1 MMSGVFIG
9 SGRLLVACAEAWL
22 ENGQRIYGIISDCPD
37 VSAWSNAK
45 GVSRIPTS
53 EDQAAWLGREP
64 FDYLFSVVN
73 HTITP
78 AEVLA
83 LPRRRAINYH
93 DSPLPNYAGFN
104 ATAWAII
111 DGQTQ
116 HAVTWHEMSA
126 NVDSGAILL
135 QRPIDISEDD
145 TAFALGAKCAETGL
159 DGFRQLIKLLIQ
171 EISTG
176 AAMPV
181 KVQGTRQGFHLRS
194 ERPDLGLIDFQ
205 QRAAT
210 IHAFV
215 RGLDLGSDDNWMCRP
230 KLHLPSGVFV
240 VGHVAFAQGS
250 SAQISSVPAG
260 SVVAVDA
267 LGLTV
272 AASDGALRFSSL
284 TTLEGA
290 PIEPATLGLRV
301 GQIIAPVSPEFCAA
315 AQAFD
320 AKVTKNER
328 FWVERLSS
336 LRGPVIT
343 DLKPHGGAAEVAL
356 ERRAINPALVSGSG
370 DLSSAVVAALVAY
383 LARVGESGEIDI
395 ALHKAVPAQIAS
407 SYAAS
412 TPLRINVDLSADF
425 ADLRARVEAELAIQN
440 RRITY
445 ARDVVTRYNV
455 LRNNPQPAPLSIGVR
470 FQALDGVAPGDAL
483 VPGAHLTLIIADKGG
498 AIAWAYDRKA
508 IADEAVR
515 SFADRVDV
523 LLAAGLQQPALPAGQ
538 LDIMPAIERKRL
550 LVDWQD
556 TSTSYASDR
565 CVHELFEEQVAR
577 TPDAV
582 AIVFE
587 GKSLTYRELDQ
598 RANGMAEVLRAR
610 GVGPEVLVAVCI
622 ERSLDLMV
630 GLMGVLKAGGAY
642 VPLDPVYPQ
651 SRLSMMLEDS
661 KAKVLLTQRH
671 LVGRVPTREADLIC
685 VEDHAGLVS
694 EQSPRS
700 GITADNLAYVIF
712 TSGSTGRPKGVM
724 VRHGNVSNFFTG
736 MDAAIGAEPGVW
748 LAVTSISFDIS
759 VLELFWTLT
768 RGFEIVIQS
777 ESDRASQSRKVSIQV
792 SKEPMA
798 FGLFYFSA
806 DQGGA
811 AHGSAYKLLLEGAK
825 FADKHDFSAVWT
837 PERHFHAF
845 GGLYPN
851 PAVTTAA
858 LATITSRIAL
868 RAGSIVLPLHN
879 PLRVAEDW
887 SVIDQLSGGRIGLSF
902 ASGWHANDFAFM
914 PQAYERRREIMLES
928 IETVMK
934 LWRGEQV
941 EVQNGQGK
949 SISVSVLPRPI
960 QAAPPMWLASAG
972 SVDTFK
978 LAGRLGAN
986 ILTNMLGQDI
996 DDLRNKFGAYRAA
1009 RQEAG
1014 FEGPGNISVMLHTFV
1029 CEDTE
1034 RARELAR
1041 KPFGDYL
1048 RSSFDL
1054 VKVAP
1059 SMFPA
1064 FRQPSLEVGHEAVA
1078 FDATRFTD
1086 DDMAAL
1092 MDHAF
1097 DRYFETA
1104 GLFGSPEK
1112 ALGMVERLKSIGA
1125 NEVACLI
1132 DFGIDPEIVLES
1144 LPHLDR
1150 LRQLANSHPQ
1160 AGEQAAGASISD
1172 QIRDRRVTHLQC
1184 TPSMA
1189 RMLTSDAD
1197 GLASLSGLKRLMLGG
1212 EALPTDLA
1220 EMLTSAVQGE
1230 IHNMYGPT
1238 ETTIWS
1244 TTARVRAGQPITVG
1258 KPIANTVVRILDGR
1272 KEIVPIGVAGEL
1284 CIGGAGVVRG
1294 YLGLPDLTADR
1305 FVADPYDAEGRLY
1318 RTGDLAR
1325 YRENGEIEFLGRLDL
1340 QVKINGYRIELGEI
1354 ETVLGRHP
1362 AVRQNVVMVRSD
1374 GGLAQ
1379 LVAYV
1384 IPNGGDGAKSDTG
1397 RVAQWGGLWDDAY
1410 KEAGEVP
1417 DPRFN
1422 IAGWRDSYTG
1432 TPLPASEMREW
1443 LDHTGRNIL
1452 ALRPKRVLEIGCG
1465 TGMVLYSVMP
1475 HVEHYTGVDL
1485 SPYALETIGKELT
1498 ANERARVTLLQ
1509 QPAHALEGVADQSC
1523 DTIVINSVS
1532 QYFPDGEYLAQVL
1545 KRASELVVDGGRI
1558 FVGDVRSYDHLEAFQ
1573 TLVALHQLPGHLDV
1587 AEFSRRVDK
1596 RVLQE
1601 GELVVSEAFFH
1612 ALKRDLPRVSMVEVR
1627 LKRGQAHNE
1636 MTAFRFDVVL
1646 HVGPQTSEADLVK
1659 LHPAAN
1665 LQSLEE
1671 IKRALVATPP
1681 IMVVENLKNA
1691 RLSKVYAVRDAI
1703 VGNSVANADGLRQV
1717 LDNTVDQ
1724 GVNPEDLF
1732 GLSPDYDAEVVW
1744 SRSGDP
1750 ACFDVVLRHKV
1761 TGPKGQLDLRAP
1773 RHDQPSS
1780 RYANQPAKAGSD
1792 QGALFEELR
1801 AHLREVLPEY
1811 MAPGAFVVMDA
1822 FPLTANGK
1830 IDRKALPAP
1839 TRAAAQSA
1847 VEYEPPSNELEEV
1860 IAGVWK
1866 QLLNIE
1872 RVGLRDNIF
1881 DLGANSLLTAQANQR
1896 LSTLLD
1902 RKVSL
1907 VSMFRFP
1914 TVASLAAH
1922 IDPGRAAPAQDAK
1935 RSQER
1940 ADRKKD
1946 AAERRRELRGASTSR

>member
-1 MMSGVFIG
+1 MFIG

-22 ENGQRIYGIISDCPD
+22 ESGQGIQGIVSDCPE

-45 GVSRIPTS
+45 GITRIPTS
-53 EDQAAWLGREP
+53 EDQAAWLSREP

-73 HTITP
+73 HAITSP
-78 AEVLA
+78 DILA

-93 DSPLPNYAGFN
+93 DSPLPRYAGFN

-126 NVDSGAILL
+126 DVDSGAILL
-135 QRPIDISEDD
+135 QLPIEISEDD
-145 TAFALGAKCAETGL
+145 TSFSLGAKCVEIGL
-159 DGFRQLIKLLIQ
+159 DGFRQLIGLLT
-171 EISTG
+171 EEVSTG
-176 AAMPV
+176 RSMLTSN
-181 KVQGTRQGFHLRS
+181 QGSRQNFHLRS

-205 QRAAT
+205 QRTAA
-210 IHAFV
+210 IHSFV

-230 KLHLPSGVFV
+230 KLHLPSGMFV
-240 VGHVAFAQGS
+240 VGDAAYARHDGAPS
-250 SAQISSVPAG
+250 G
-260 SVVAVDA
+260 SVVAIDKV
-267 LGLTV
+267 GLTI
-272 AASDGALRFSSL
+272 AATDGALRFSSL
-284 TTLEGA
+284 STLEGL
-290 PIEPATLGLRV
+290 PVDPTTLGLRV
-301 GQIIAPVSPEFCAA
+301 GQVIAPVSPEFREAA
-315 AQAFD
+315 RAFD
-320 AKVTKNER
+320 AVLTKSER

-336 LRGPVIT
+336 LREPVIADLRPHTGPVET
-343 DLKPHGGAAEVAL
+343 AL
-356 ERRAINPALVSGSG
+356 EVRAMTSALASVAT
-370 DLSSAVVAALVAY
+370 DPRSAVIAALVAY
-383 LARVGESGEIDI
+383 IARVGEGGEIDI
-395 ALHKAVPAQIAS
+395 ALHKAVPSQIACA
-407 SYAAS
+407 YAPS

-425 ADLRARVEAELAIQN
+425 AALCALVENELQSQDRRA
-440 RRITY
+440 TY

-455 LRNNPQPAPLSIGVR
+455 LRNGAPRAALSIGVR
-470 FQALDGVAPGDAL
+470 LQPLEGLPPSDAL
-483 VPGAHLTLIIADKGG
+483 VPGTHLTLVIADSAG
-498 AIAWAYDRKA
+498 AIGLAYDRKA
-508 IADEAVR
+508 LSDTAARALV
-515 SFADRVDV
+515 DRVDV
-523 LLAAGLQQPALPAGQ
+523 LLAAGLQQPSRPVGQ
-538 LDIMPAIERKRL
+538 LDILPNIEREHL
-550 LVDWQD
+550 LADWQD
-556 TSTSYASDR
+556 TAKPYASDR
-565 CVHELFEEQVAR
+565 CVHELFEAQVAL

-582 AIVFE
+582 AITFKGE
-587 GKSLTYRELDQ
+587 SLTYRELDQ
-598 RANGMAEVLRAR
+598 RANGMAEMLRAR

-642 VPLDPVYPQ
+642 VPLDPVYPRG
-651 SRLSMMLEDS
+651 RLSMMLEDS
-661 KAKVLLTQRH
+661 SAKVLLTQRR
-671 LVGRVPTREADLIC
+671 LVGRVPAPEADIVC
-685 VEDHAGLVS
+685 VEDLAGRVS
-694 EQSPRS
+694 AQSPRS
-700 GITADNLAYVIF
+700 GATPDNLAYVIF

-768 RGFEIVIQS
+768 RGFEVVIQS
-777 ESDRASQSRKVSIQV
+777 ESDRASQSQSREVPIKVS
-792 SKEPMA
+792 KAPMA
-798 FGLFYFSA
+798 FGLFYFAA
-806 DQGGA
+806 DQGG
-811 AHGSAYKLLLEGAK
+811 SAPGGAYRLLLEGAK

-858 LATITSRIAL
+858 LATITSRVAL

-887 SVIDQLSGGRIGLSF
+887 SVIDQLSGGRVGLSF
-902 ASGWHANDFAFM
+902 ASGWHVNDFAFM

-934 LWRGEQV
+934 LWRGERV
-941 EVQNGQGK
+941 EVENGQGK

-986 ILTNMLGQDI
+986 VLTNMLGQDI
-996 DDLRNKFGAYRAA
+996 EDLRNKFAAYRAA

-1054 VKVAP
+1054 VKIAP
-1059 SMFPA
+1059 TMFPA
-1064 FRQPSLEVGHEAVA
+1064 FRQPSLEVGREAVS
-1078 FDATRFTD
+1078 FDATRFTEE
-1086 DDMAAL
+1086 DMAAL

-1112 ALGMVERLKSIGA
+1112 ALGMIENLKSIGA
-1125 NEVACLI
+1125 TEVACLI
-1132 DFGIDPEIVLES
+1132 DFGVDPEIVLES

-1150 LRQLANSHPQ
+1150 LRRLANSQ
-1160 AGEQAAGASISD
+1160 TQEIEDVTSVSIAD
-1172 QIRDRRVTHLQC
+1172 QIRDRGVTHLQC

-1189 RMLTSDAD
+1189 RMLTGDAE

-1212 EALPTDLA
+1212 EALPTDLVEILA
-1220 EMLTSAVQGE
+1220 PVVRGE

-1244 TTARVRAGQPITVG
+1244 TTALVRAGQAITIG
-1258 KPIANTVVRILDGR
+1258 RPIANTVIRILDARGQ
-1272 KEIVPIGVAGEL
+1272 ITPVGVAGEL

-1294 YLGLPDLTADR
+1294 YLGRPDLTAER
-1305 FVADPYDAEGRLY
+1305 FVADPYDPNGRLY

-1325 YRENGEIEFLGRLDL
+1325 FSENGEIEFLGRLDL
-1340 QVKINGYRIELGEI
+1340 QVKVNGYRIELGEI
-1354 ETVLGRHP
+1354 ETVIGRHP
-1362 AVRQNVVMVRSD
+1362 AVRQNVVMARSD

-1384 IPNGGDGAKSDTG
+1384 IPHGGDNAKSDTD
-1397 RVAQWGGLWDDAY
+1397 RVAQWEGLWDEAY

-1422 IAGWRDSYTG
+1422 IAGWKDSYTG
-1432 TPLPASEMREW
+1432 TSIPIAEMREW

-1452 ALRPKRVLEIGCG
+1452 ALKPKRVLEIGCG
-1465 TGMVLYSVMP
+1465 TGMVLYRVAP

-1485 SPYALETIGKELT
+1485 SPYALETISKELT
-1498 ANERARVTLLQ
+1498 ADERTRVTLLQ
-1509 QPAHALEGVADQSC
+1509 QPAHALKGVAEQSC
-1523 DTIVINSVS
+1523 DTVVINSVS
-1532 QYFPDGEYLAQVL
+1532 QYFPDSKYLAQVL
-1545 KRASELVVDGGRI
+1545 KRASELVIDGGRI

-1573 TLVALHQLPGHLDV
+1573 TLVALHQSPGHLDV
-1587 AEFSRRVDK
+1587 AELSRRIDK

-1612 ALKRDLPRVSMVEVR
+1612 ALKRDLPRLSAVDVR
-1627 LKRGQAHNE
+1627 LKRGQANNE
-1636 MTAFRFDVVL
+1636 MSVFRFDVVL
-1646 HVGPQTSEADLVK
+1646 HVGPQASGAEFVK
-1659 LHPAAN
+1659 LPTASN

-1671 IKRALVATPP
+1671 IKRALVAAPP
-1681 IMVVENLKNA
+1681 IVVVENLKNA
-1691 RLSKVYAVRDAI
+1691 RLSRVYAVRGAI
-1703 VGNSVANADGLRQV
+1703 VSSSAANADALRQV
-1717 LDNTVDQ
+1717 LDNATDL

-1732 GLSPDYDAEVVW
+1732 HLSADYDVDVVW
-1744 SRSGDP
+1744 ARSGDP
-1750 ACFDVVLRHKV
+1750 TRFDAVLRHKV
-1761 TGPKGQLDLRAP
+1761 TGPKGRLDLRVP
-1773 RHDQPSS
+1773 SHDQPAL

-1801 AHLREVLPEY
+1801 AHLREFLPEY
-1811 MAPGAFVVMDA
+1811 MIPAAFVIVDA

-1839 TRAAAQSA
+1839 TREAAQSA
-1847 VEYEPPSNELEEV
+1847 VEYVPPSNDLEKI
-1860 IAGVWK
+1860 IADVWK

-1881 DLGANSLLTAQANQR
+1881 DIGANSLLTAQANQR
-1896 LSTLLD
+1896 LSILLD

-1914 TVASLAAH
+1914 TVESLAAH
-1922 IDPGRAAPAQDAK
+1922 IDPGRAAPEQDAK
-1935 RSQER
+1935 RTQER

-1946 AAERRRELRGASTSR
+1946 AAERRRELRGASNSR

>member
-9 SGRLLVACAEAWL
+9 SGRLLVVCAEAWL
-22 ENGQRIYGIISDCPD
+22 ENGHSIQGVISDCPD
-37 VSAWSNAK
+37 VSAWSNAR
-45 GVSRIPTS
+45 GIDRASTS
-53 EDQAAWLGREP
+53 EDPGAWLGRAP

-73 HTITP
+73 HAITS
-78 AEVLA
+78 ADVLA

-93 DSPLPNYAGFN
+93 DSPLPKYAGFN

-116 HAVTWHEMSA
+116 HAITWHEMSA
-126 NVDSGAILL
+126 DVDSGAILL
-135 QRPIDISEDD
+135 QQAIDISDDD
-145 TAFALGAKCAETGL
+145 TSFSLGAKCVEIGL
-159 DGFRQLIKLLIQ
+159 DSFRQLIGLLK
-171 EISTG
+171 EEASTG
-176 AAMPV
+176 QPMPA
-181 KVQGTRQGFHLRS
+181 KVQGPRQNFHFRS
-194 ERPDLGLIDFQ
+194 ERPGLGVIDLRQ
-205 QRAAT
+205 PAAT

-230 KLHLPSGVFV
+230 KLLLSSGLWV
-240 VGHVAFAQGS
+240 VGEVAFAK
-250 SAQISSVPAG
+250 AAAAPAG
-260 SVVAVDA
+260 SVVAIDTVS
-267 LGLTV
+267 LTV
-272 AASDGALRFSSL
+272 AAADGALRFSGL

-290 PIEPATLGLRV
+290 PIDPTALGLQV
-301 GQIIAPVSPEFCAA
+301 GQVIAPASAEFLAA

-320 AKVTKNER
+320 ASVTKNER

-336 LRGPVIT
+336 LHGSVIAE
-343 DLKPHGGAAEVAL
+343 LRPHGGATEASLEVRAANSAL
-356 ERRAINPALVSGSG
+356 GSQTT
-370 DLSSAVVAALVAY
+370 DARSAVIAALAAY
-383 LARVGESGEIDI
+383 LARGGESGQIDI
-395 ALHKAVPAQIAS
+395 ALHKAIPAQVAS
-407 SYAAS
+407 AYAAS
-412 TPLRINVDLSADF
+412 TPLRINVDLDADF
-425 ADLRARVEAELAIQN
+425 ADLRTRVAAEFDAQN
-440 RRITY
+440 RRNTY
-445 ARDVVTRYNV
+445 ARDVSTRYNA
-455 LRNNPQPAPLSIGVR
+455 LRNSSKPEPLSIGVR
-470 FQALDGVAPGDAL
+470 LQSLDGMAPGEAL
-483 VPGAHLTLIIADKGG
+483 VPGTHLTLVLADSG
-498 AIAWAYDRKA
+498 AVAWAYDRKA
-508 IADEAVR
+508 ISDDAVR
-515 SFADRVDV
+515 ALADRVEM
-523 LLAAGLQQPALPAGQ
+523 LLAAGLQQPSRPVGQ
-538 LDIMPAIERKRL
+538 LDILPAAERQKL

-556 TSTSYASDR
+556 TAAPYASDR
-565 CVHELFEEQVAR
+565 CVHELFEAQVAR

-582 AIVFE
+582 AIVFK
-587 GKSLTYRELDQ
+587 GQSLTYRELNE

-610 GVGPEVLVAVCI
+610 GVGPDVLVAVCI

-642 VPLDPVYPQ
+642 VPLDPVYPRG
-651 SRLSMMLEDS
+651 RLSMMLEDS
-661 KAKVLLTQRH
+661 KAKVLVTQRH
-671 LVGRVPTREADLIC
+671 LTARLPAQEVDLVC
-685 VEDHAGLVS
+685 VEDFAGRVS
-694 EQSPRS
+694 AQSPRS
-700 GITADNLAYVIF
+700 DVTPDNLAYVIF

-736 MDAAIGAEPGVW
+736 MDGAIGAEPGVW

-768 RGFEIVIQS
+768 RGFEVVIQG
-777 ESDRASQSRKVSIQV
+777 ESDRASQAQSREAPIKV

-798 FGLFYFSA
+798 FGLFYFAA
-806 DQGGA
+806 DQGG
-811 AHGSAYKLLLEGAK
+811 SAPGGAYRLLLEGAK

-858 LATITSRIAL
+858 LATITSRVAL

-887 SVIDQLSGGRIGLSF
+887 SVIDQLSNGRVGLSF

-941 EVQNGQGK
+941 EVVNGQGK
-949 SISVSVLPRPI
+949 PISVSVLPRPI

-978 LAGRLGAN
+978 MAGRLGAN
-986 ILTNMLGQDI
+986 ILTNMLGQNLE
-996 DDLRNKFGAYRAA
+996 DLRNKFAAYRVA

-1029 CEDTE
+1029 CEDTDK
-1034 RARELAR
+1034 ARELAR

-1059 SMFPA
+1059 TMFPA
-1064 FRQPSLEVGHEAVA
+1064 FRQPSLEAGQEAVA
-1078 FDATRFTD
+1078 FDASRFTD
-1086 DDMAAL
+1086 EDMAAL

-1112 ALGMVERLKSIGA
+1112 ALGMIENLKSIGA

-1132 DFGIDPEIVLES
+1132 DFGVDPEIVLES

-1150 LRQLANSHPQ
+1150 LRRLANSQVLEAEEEAP
-1160 AGEQAAGASISD
+1160 ASIAD

-1189 RMLTSDAD
+1189 RMLTSDAE

-1220 EMLTSAVQGE
+1220 EILAPVVQGE
-1230 IHNMYGPT
+1230 THNMYGPT

-1244 TTARVRAGQPITVG
+1244 TTSRVRKGQPITIG
-1258 KPIANTVVRILDGR
+1258 KPIANTVIRILDAR
-1272 KEIVPIGVAGEL
+1272 SQIVPIGVAGEL

-1294 YLGLPDLTADR
+1294 YLGRPDLTADR
-1305 FVADPYDAEGRLY
+1305 FVADPYDAAGRLY

-1325 YRENGEIEFLGRLDL
+1325 YRQNGEIEFLGRLDL
-1340 QVKINGYRIELGEI
+1340 QVKVNGYRIELGEI

-1362 AVRQNVVMVRSD
+1362 AVLQNVVMARSD
-1374 GGLAQ
+1374 GGHAQ
-1379 LVAYV
+1379 LVAYL
-1384 IPNGGDGAKSDTG
+1384 IPHGGNGSQSETD
-1397 RVAQWGGLWDDAY
+1397 RVAQWEGLWDEAY
-1410 KEAGEVP
+1410 KEAGDVP

-1422 IAGWRDSYTG
+1422 IAGWKDSYTG
-1432 TPLPASEMREW
+1432 AQIPPVEMREW

-1452 ALRPKRVLEIGCG
+1452 ALKPKRVLEIGCG
-1465 TGMVLYSVMP
+1465 TGMVLYQVAP

-1485 SPYALETIGKELT
+1485 SPYALATIGKELS
-1498 ANERARVTLLQ
+1498 ADERTRVTLLQ
-1509 QPAHALEGVADQSC
+1509 QPAHALKGVAEQSC
-1523 DTIVINSVS
+1523 DTVVINSVS
-1532 QYFPDGEYLAQVL
+1532 QYFPDSKYLAQVL
-1545 KRASELVVDGGRI
+1545 RRASELVVDGGQI

-1573 TLVALHQLPGHLDV
+1573 TLVALHQSPGHLGA
-1587 AEFSRRVDK
+1587 AEFSRRIDK
-1596 RVLQE
+1596 RVAQE
-1601 GELVVSEAFFH
+1601 GELVLSEAFFH
-1612 ALKRDLPRVSMVEVR
+1612 ALKRDLPRLSAVDVR
-1627 LKRGQAHNE
+1627 LKRGHALNE
-1636 MTAFRFDVVL
+1636 MSAFRFDVVL
-1646 HVGPQTSEADLVK
+1646 HVGPQRSEAELIQ
-1659 LHPAAN
+1659 LPAASD
-1665 LQSLEE
+1665 LRSLEE
-1671 IKRALVATPP
+1671 IKRALDAKPP

-1691 RLSKVYAVRDAI
+1691 RLSQVYAVRDAI
-1703 VGNSVANADGLRQV
+1703 AGNAAANADALRQV
-1717 LDNTVDQ
+1717 LDDAAGQ

-1732 GLSPDYDAEVVW
+1732 DLNSDYDVEVVW

-1750 ACFDVVLRHKV
+1750 TRFDAVLRHKV
-1761 TGPKGQLDLRAP
+1761 AGPKGRLDLRAP
-1773 RHDQPSS
+1773 AHDQAAS

-1792 QGALFEELR
+1792 NGALFEELR
-1801 AHLREVLPEY
+1801 AYLREFLPEY
-1811 MAPGAFVVMDA
+1811 MTPAAFVVMDA

-1839 TRAAAQSA
+1839 TREAGQSTA
-1847 VEYEPPSNELEEV
+1847 EYVPPSNELQQI
-1860 IAGVWK
+1860 IADVWK
-1866 QLLNIE
+1866 RLLNIE

-1914 TVASLAAH
+1914 TVESLAAH
-1922 IDPGRAAPAQDAK
+1922 IDPSRAAPEQDAK
-1935 RSQER
+1935 RTQDR

-1946 AAERRRELRGASTSR
+1946 AADRRRELRGASTSR